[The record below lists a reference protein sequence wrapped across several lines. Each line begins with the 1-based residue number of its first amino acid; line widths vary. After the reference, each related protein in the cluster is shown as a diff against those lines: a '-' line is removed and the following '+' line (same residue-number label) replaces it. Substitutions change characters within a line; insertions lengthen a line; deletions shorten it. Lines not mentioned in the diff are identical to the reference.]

1 MSLKNYM
8 FLTFVLISST
18 SASINAQNTQ
28 YESNLII
35 ADKQYHYDKTTT
47 PTTESVTFL
56 EKEYTVD
63 VYSPLYECTITEANG
78 YVECASDI
86 TPINNGGSYKKV
98 KNSWDYFAIQEN
110 NEFRFEFAFNPY
122 IVDGESFSIID
133 EAQAKQKAQEKN
145 INYSNTINLAYTK
158 LNQNNETSYQF
169 ILNDTS
175 TYTPTGDLI
184 ENTEISFPFELK
196 VNGANGELYEYSG
209 SFNESSESTENNIT
223 VSGKIELNTNSETA
237 TIVWKINENCLDITR
252 DKDNSKITNGCS
264 LN

>member
-1 MSLKNYM
+1 MSLKNYI

-18 SASINAQNTQ
+18 SASIYAQNTQ
-28 YESNLII
+28 YESNFII
-35 ADKQYHYDKTTT
+35 GDKEYYYDKTTT

-252 DKDNSKITNGCS
+252 DKDNSIITNGCS

>member
-28 YESNLII
+28 YESNFII
-35 ADKQYHYDKTTT
+35 GDKEYYYDKTTT

-175 TYTPTGDLI
+175 TYTPAGDLI

-252 DKDNSKITNGCS
+252 DKDNSIITNGCN